1 MTEESVSIDTLIK
14 KVRSYNPDADVET
27 IKKAYQ
33 FSSEAHSSQKR
44 IEGSPYIEHPL
55 AVASILANM
64 KMDTATIAAG
74 LLHDTI
80 EDTGTT
86 RKTIKEVFG
95 EEVAFLVESVTKL
108 SKIVF
113 KTKEEAQAEN
123 FRKMFL
129 AMSEDVR
136 VMLIK
141 FADRLHNM
149 RTLKYLPEHKQHRI
163 ATETIEIYAP
173 IANRLGIGWLK
184 T

>member
-27 IKKAYQ
+27 IKRAYQ

-55 AVASILANM
+55 SVASILASM
-64 KMDTATIAAG
+64 KMDTATIASG

-80 EDTGTT
+80 EDTGIT

-95 EEVAFLVESVTKL
+95 EEIAFLVESVTKL

-113 KTKEEAQAEN
+113 KTKEESYKKH
-123 FRKMFL
+123 FRKIFL

-173 IANRLGIGWLK
+173 IANRLGSGGV
-184 T
+184 